1 MPRPGI
7 GNACS
12 GGRSCCSSAAVTRA
26 RFLMLAF
33 SLHCVRQVVASL
45 EVRVSIGPDVLPQV
59 VVFAEVRTTR
69 HRAIVWEG
77 LKALGRR
84 IVCTEVRTL
93 SSVIGS
99 APIFAVFRTGSV
111 LGLAPLVHS
120 WVGALVHSCTGSVL
134 GLAPLN
140 QIGSVLRPG
149 LAPLFALAQF
159 LGWRP

>member
-1 MPRPGI
+1 
-7 GNACS
+7 
-12 GGRSCCSSAAVTRA
+12 
-26 RFLMLAF
+26 MLAF

-45 EVRVSIGPDVLPQV
+45 DVRVSIGPDVLPQV

-77 LKALGRR
+77 LKALGRK

-120 WVGALVHSCTGSVL
+120 CTGSVL
-134 GLAPLN
+134 GLAPLF
-140 QIGSVLRPG
+140 IL
-149 LAPLFALAQF
+149 ALAQF